1 MHNTM
6 KLIQLERLNKDIK
19 NSKDTI
25 VVCKRNIILF
35 ALKIWSL
42 IKNLT
47 IWICNLIKNV
57 LFYLY
62 YILILFTLKVIKA
75 IISIYL

>member
-25 VVCKRNIILF
+25 AICKRNIILF
-35 ALKIWSL
+35 ALKIWDL

-47 IWICNLIKNV
+47 IWIYHLIKNV

-75 IISIYL
+75 ITSIYL

>member
-25 VVCKRNIILF
+25 TICKRNIMLF
-35 ALKIWSL
+35 ALKIWDL
-42 IKNLT
+42 IKKIT

-57 LFYLY
+57 GFYLY
-62 YILILFTLKVIKA
+62 YILLLFTLKVIKA
-75 IISIYL
+75 ITSIYL